1 MLSCMIQY
9 TDQMLKTTPRRHLED
24 TWRMPG
30 GRLKRRLA
38 EAWRVGERDLEGASQ
53 KSGGALAEAWQ
64 RPRGPLVESDT
75 TRTLIRMNPPLLH
88 YDESSP
94 QGFLEDSKRM
104 HKCLCFCNLHR
115 GRLEES

>member
-1 MLSCMIQY
+1 MLSCMLQY
-9 TDQMLKTTPRRHLED
+9 TDQMLTKTPRRHLED

-88 YDESSP
+88 YA
-94 QGFLEDSKRM
+94 
-104 HKCLCFCNLHR
+104 
-115 GRLEES
+115 